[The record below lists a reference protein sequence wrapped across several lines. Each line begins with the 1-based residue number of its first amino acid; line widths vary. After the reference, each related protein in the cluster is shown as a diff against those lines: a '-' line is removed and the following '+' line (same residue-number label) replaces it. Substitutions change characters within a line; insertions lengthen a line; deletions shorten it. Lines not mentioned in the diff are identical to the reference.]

1 MHLQYCVLQER
12 NLQEMF
18 PFPKISILELNLNT
32 RGHVY
37 GGVVLNL
44 LSIWNGIQRLKLVID
59 RDMVILE
66 YICLIY
72 RIREIYL
79 ITFLDARIVVSYD
92 VLVAM
97 EN

>member
-1 MHLQYCVLQER
+1 
-12 NLQEMF
+12 MF
-18 PFPKISILELNLNT
+18 PFPKISILELNLDT

>member
-1 MHLQYCVLQER
+1 MVFMNLQYCVLQER

-18 PFPKISILELNLNT
+18 PFPKLSILELCLDT

-44 LSIWNGIQRLKLVID
+44 LRICNAIQRLRLVIN

-66 YICLIY
+66 YSC
-72 RIREIYL
+72 
-79 ITFLDARIVVSYD
+79 FV
-92 VLVAM
+92 
-97 EN
+97 